1 MLNETESDPT
11 LTIPKSSSS
20 SLNKAHLTAYE
31 LSISKN
37 TRNVFRI
44 AMATYPDKF
53 DWLSK
58 AKVPSPLTLENH
70 QLQINKSKDWN
81 KKIKDKL
88 KERDKIKSEN
98 EKLILQNQVE
108 SRKEELSKKQEKK
121 ATVIKHVN
129 RLGGNGSG
137 GSPSTPSRKLN
148 HAANDTNLS
157 EQQKLRLER
166 ERRARAAEA
175 RLQ

>member
-1 MLNETESDPT
+1 MLNETSSDPT
-11 LTIPKSSSS
+11 LTIPKTSSS

-98 EKLILQNQVE
+98 EKLILQNQVD
-108 SRKEELSKKQEKK
+108 SKKEELSKKQEKK

-137 GSPSTPSRKLN
+137 GSSSTPSRKLN